1 MIFKHSIVLRFVT
14 TLFVLLLVG
23 QGIGLAL
30 IKEPGVTWILYQGFI
45 SLIIAFVLMVFVNR
59 NIKKPLSIINKALG
73 EMEGGDLSTQVPDF
87 GKNEIGSITR
97 RIESLAE
104 KLSITIQK
112 FSLTTR
118 DVSMAMKQLTITLKN
133 IAEGIHKQ
141 LRSTEEMITTI
152 KHTNDSCRE
161 IMNSIER
168 LSAISGDNVTSLLEL
183 KAAAEEIASSTQRL
197 FQATDDSY
205 SMVVEI
211 SQTTK
216 SITESTKETS
226 SAVEDI
232 SASIEEVNASI
243 REVEDNAKE
252 SARLASNTR
261 AILGGQCIDAMT
273 DAISGIEKILS
284 EVRHSSE
291 IVARLSNRSVDIE
304 KILKVIKEV
313 TEQTNLLS
321 LNAAILAAQAGEYG
335 KSFSVVADEMRALS
349 DRTATSTKEIAN
361 IVKAI
366 QSEISEAVRSIE
378 ASVSRVNEGNA
389 LVFKSAEYM
398 ANALE
403 SAQTSDAMASAIR
416 KATEEQAEGVRH
428 ITSAMDNIV
437 RMMERVRSAI
447 NEQSN
452 STSYLLESASNI
464 KEVAEI
470 AKHGTEDQM
479 LGTADILKNLELAK
493 ERIGSINEFI
503 SKQEKVNE
511 GIVIAITE
519 IKDTGMTTIR
529 DVEEVS
535 LSMKTLNEE
544 MDALKREMEKFKV
557 KSKK

>member
-1 MIFKHSIVLRFVT
+1 MSFKHSIVLRFVT
-14 TLFVLLLVG
+14 TLFVLLLIG
-23 QGIGLAL
+23 QVIGLAL
-30 IKEPGVTWILYQGFI
+30 IKEPGITWILYQGFI
-45 SLIIAFVLMVFVNR
+45 SFIIAFVLMVFVNR
-59 NIKKPLSIINKALG
+59 NIKKPLSIINKAIG
-73 EMEGGDLSTQVPDF
+73 KMEGGDLSTQVPDL
-87 GKNEIGSITR
+87 GKNEIGSIAKS
-97 RIESLAE
+97 IESLTE
-104 KLSITIQK
+104 KLSMTIQK
-112 FSLTTR
+112 FSSTTR

-141 LRSTEEMITTI
+141 LRSAEETTTAI
-152 KHTNDSCRE
+152 KHTNDSCKE

-216 SITESTKETS
+216 SITESTKEAF

-273 DAISGIEKILS
+273 DAMNGIEKILS

-291 IVARLSNRSVDIE
+291 IIARLSARSVDIE

-349 DRTATSTKEIAN
+349 DRTAASTKEIAN

-378 ASVSRVNEGNA
+378 ASVSMVNEGNA

-403 SAQTSDAMASAIR
+403 VAQNSDAMAGAIK

-428 ITSAMDNIV
+428 ITFAMDNIV
-437 RMMERVRSAI
+437 KMMERVKSAL

-452 STSYLLESASNI
+452 STSYLLESASNV

-470 AKHGTEDQM
+470 VKHGVENQM
-479 LGTADILKNLELAK
+479 LGAADILKNLELAK
-493 ERIGSINEFI
+493 EKIGSINEFI
-503 SKQEKVNE
+503 SKQGKVNE
-511 GIVIAITE
+511 GIVIAITA

-544 MDALKREMEKFKV
+544 MDSLKREMEKFKV
-557 KSKK
+557 RSKK